1 MPPPTTSSTT
11 SSPVNGS
18 VPAGL
23 TGVVVVV
30 VVVVATG
37 TTAFVAVVGETL
49 VGVLVSFREVDLVGV
64 VGLFV
69 TTVEHRELYC

>member
-30 VVVVATG
+30 ATG
-37 TTAFVAVVGETL
+37 TTAFVAVVGEAL
-49 VGVLVSFREVDLVGV
+49 VGALVSFREVDVVGV

-69 TTVEHRELYC
+69 PTVEHRELYC